1 MLGALR
7 LMFYA
12 YAALG
17 ISCAADDTRA
27 GWTVGGSLD
36 CGITVEYR
44 YSQYETKSFVYPI
57 PILNLGLSDSSRS

>member
-36 CGITVEYR
+36 YGITVEYR
-44 YSQYETKSFVYPI
+44 YSQYEPRALCTPY
-57 PILNLGLSDSSRS
+57 RS